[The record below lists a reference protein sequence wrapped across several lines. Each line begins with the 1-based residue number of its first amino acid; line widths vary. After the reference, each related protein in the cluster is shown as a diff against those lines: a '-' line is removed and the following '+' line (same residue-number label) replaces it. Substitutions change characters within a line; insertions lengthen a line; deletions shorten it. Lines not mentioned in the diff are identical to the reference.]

1 MLPVLLWTP
10 VFANFK
16 KYSIVINR
24 KTVVQTVL
32 FVGCI
37 ELCVGLV
44 GLLSSII
51 PASIICFTGNIIF
64 WKKSTQC
71 AFNYCYNF
79 LFESINQMSCE
90 RRPFYCL
97 SDFLQQFS
105 TSYFS
110 IVPCGRKRF
119 EQPHPTV
126 SWWIYYILIKLL
138 LTSWA
143 ELYVSQVSRRLI
155 SCFLNKNNLWVI

>member
-1 MLPVLLWTP
+1 MQNNPLHVTVFFMLPVLLWTP

-64 WKKSTQC
+64 
-71 AFNYCYNF
+71 
-79 LFESINQMSCE
+79 
-90 RRPFYCL
+90 
-97 SDFLQQFS
+97 
-105 TSYFS
+105 
-110 IVPCGRKRF
+110 
-119 EQPHPTV
+119 
-126 SWWIYYILIKLL
+126 
-138 LTSWA
+138 
-143 ELYVSQVSRRLI
+143 
-155 SCFLNKNNLWVI
+155 